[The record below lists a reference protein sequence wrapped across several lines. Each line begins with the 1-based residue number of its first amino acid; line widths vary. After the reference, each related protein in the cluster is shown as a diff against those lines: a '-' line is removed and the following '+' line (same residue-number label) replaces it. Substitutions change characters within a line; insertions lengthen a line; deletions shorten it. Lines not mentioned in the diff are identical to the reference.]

1 MRLNSL
7 FGLFANAGAMR
18 KQHLLPAPLSM
29 HARLHA
35 CRLKHENIIITS
47 QRPRH
52 AYRFDPAS
60 GTFVEDPGS
69 ATAPLG
75 SGYSLCQLAWMG
87 DAVTVGKDGTLAVVE
102 GTVMERFAAQGV
114 E

>member
-1 MRLNSL
+1 MH
-7 FGLFANAGAMR
+7 
-18 KQHLLPAPLSM
+18 KQHPCTPPYKHACLP
-29 HARLHA
+29 A

-60 GTFVEDPGS
+60 GAFVEDPCS
-69 ATAPLG
+69 AAAPLG

-87 DAVTVGKDGTLAVVE
+87 DAATVGKDGALAVVE